1 MSFFCLFY
9 FISSCFSIP
18 ITPLPFHLELASY
31 FHEMVDLYRRH
42 DADPRDFSTL
52 FGSSA
57 VPEFMMHLVL
67 QRTDDELLISACPP
81 TLLPP
86 ALRPSVPED
95 VLSRYESM
103 SYDPA
108 LARAL
113 IQNLDFGNQIPPE
126 VREQIVRDLI
136 KEQRDFIMHL

>member
-1 MSFFCLFY
+1 MIFL
-9 FISSCFSIP
+9 SCFSIP
-18 ITPLPFHLELASY
+18 ITPLPLHLELASY
-31 FHEMVDLYRRH
+31 FHDMVALYRHH

-57 VPEFMMHLVL
+57 VPEFMLHLVL

-86 ALRPSVPED
+86 ALRPSMPED

-126 VREQIVRDLI
+126 IRERIVRDLI
-136 KEQRDFIMHL
+136 NEQKNFILHL